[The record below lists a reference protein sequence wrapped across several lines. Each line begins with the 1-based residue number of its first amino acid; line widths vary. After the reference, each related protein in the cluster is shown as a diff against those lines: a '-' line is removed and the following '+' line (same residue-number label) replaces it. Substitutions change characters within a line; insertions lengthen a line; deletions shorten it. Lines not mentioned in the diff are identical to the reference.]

1 MKDEIY
7 KAFNREKKQIAILL
21 DPDKSLDD
29 KKLKNTILSAEE
41 NGVDYIFVGGSLISH
56 STDSLIERIQLLSK
70 IPVILFP
77 GHAVQVSD
85 KADAILFLSL
95 ISGRNPEFLIGNHV
109 ISAPFLKKMDIEVI
123 STGYILIESGLQTSV
138 EYMSNTKPI
147 PYNKTNIAVATAIA
161 GEMLGNKLIYLE
173 AGSGADKAVSPE
185 MISAVKQNI
194 SIPLIVGGGL
204 KSKTQIKKAFES
216 GADIVVIGTALEKNE
231 NLKDLL

>member
-1 MKDEIY
+1 VKDEIY

-29 KKLKNTILSAEE
+29 LKLKKTILSAEE

-56 STDSLIERIQLLSK
+56 STDSLIQRIQLLSK

-95 ISGRNPEFLIGNHV
+95 ISGRNAEFLIGNHV
-109 ISAPFLKKMDIEVI
+109 ISAPFLKKMEIEVI

-173 AGSGADKAVSPE
+173 AGSGADKGVSSE

-204 KSKTQIKKAFES
+204 KSKTQIKKAFDS